1 MKKPRKPKP
10 KAKRCAQAP
19 AQRHVRASPS
29 APAAHASRRKGQAR
43 HRQSF
48 GLAPFRPAAASAT
61 RTAASAAIALRT
73 ACHRLQHRARNI
85 SLTPVQAMFR
95 RMQPAAART
104 FAHAYSRDE
113 RRILLLFVLPF
124 LMVASAVLVHQS
136 ASTLF
141 AYVNL
146 AASEAPETEIASIR
160 PQAEQRALGPPAHE
174 ASSAT
179 PQMLARAPHPS
190 PTPLATVIA
199 GPQTRAAERTPV
211 PEVER
216 AVAAPDSEA
225 PSVASADLVDTPS
238 APPSAAQTVA
248 PQSTALAKPPTETA
262 SLAPRWSG
270 HLAVRPH
277 PFTPRAIQSYD
288 TDENGRPIYPGLCT
302 LAEAEVNPTL
312 VTGSVSD
319 IATDSIPTM
328 TGGDFGMR
336 LARAAE
342 AQTESFVIYDD
353 AYRSISYPMGD
364 VHRLF
369 GVCTDVVV
377 RAYRTLG
384 VDLQTLVHRARSG
397 RGDRNID
404 HRRTEILRRF
414 FAAQGESL
422 PVSSFAEDYRP
433 GDIVT
438 YHRPQNSGSRSH
450 IAIVSSEIAPSGRPM
465 IVHNRGWGPE
475 IEDALFVD
483 QITGHYRYRGP
494 VTAQDLANLG
504 PALRRQ
510 ADAMAT
516 PIPISLP

>member
-1 MKKPRKPKP
+1 ML
-10 KAKRCAQAP
+10 
-19 AQRHVRASPS
+19 
-29 APAAHASRRKGQAR
+29 RR
-43 HRQSF
+43 
-48 GLAPFRPAAASAT
+48 T
-61 RTAASAAIALRT
+61 
-73 ACHRLQHRARNI
+73 
-85 SLTPVQAMFR
+85 
-95 RMQPAAART
+95 QPAAART

-113 RRILLLFVLPF
+113 RQILLLFVLPF
-124 LMVASAVLVHQS
+124 LMVASAALVHQS

-146 AASEAPETEIASIR
+146 AATEKPETEIASIR
-160 PQAEQRALGPPAHE
+160 PQAERRALEPPAHV
-174 ASSAT
+174 ASSAA
-179 PQMLARAPHPS
+179 PQMLTRAPLPL
-190 PTPLATVIA
+190 PTPLATVVA
-199 GPQTRAAERTPV
+199 TPETRAAEWTPI

-216 AVAAPDSEA
+216 ADTSPDGKA
-225 PSVASADLVDTPS
+225 PSVASADLVDTPG

-248 PQSTALAKPPTETA
+248 PPSTALAKPPTETA

-270 HLAVRPH
+270 YFSVRPR
-277 PFTPRAIQSYD
+277 PVTPRAIQSYD
-288 TDENGRPIYPGLCT
+288 TDDNGRPVYPGLCT
-302 LAEAEVNPTL
+302 LAEAGVSPTL
-312 VTGSVSD
+312 VTGSLSD
-319 IATDSIPTM
+319 ATGSIPAM
-328 TGGDFGMR
+328 TDDDFGMR

-397 RGDRNID
+397 HGDRNID

-414 FAAQGESL
+414 FAAHGESL

-465 IVHNRGWGPE
+465 IVHNRGWGPQ

-483 QITGHYRYRGP
+483 RITGHYRYRGP
-494 VTAQDLANLG
+494 VTAQDSANLD
-504 PALRRQ
+504 PALRPR
-510 ADAMAT
+510 AEAMAA